1 MLHSTGINKRK
12 YLLFILS
19 FLPFSVLFGNYY
31 YYSCSFLCCI
41 LTMPYEGNFWKLNSV
56 QFVCYPFVNSGNKPS
71 LYFFYVF
78 TPHLGNIEASF
89 SSSCFLLPPPHAVSA
104 GFAHNEFRPNSVS
117 PITRMVSPRHKFDSP
132 RLTVSDY
139 PG

>member
-19 FLPFSVLFGNYY
+19 FLPFSVLFGNYN

-89 SSSCFLLPPPHAVSA
+89 SSSCFLLPPPHATPLPHPLGNKKREILIGVSLV
-104 GFAHNEFRPNSVS
+104 NYTQ
-117 PITRMVSPRHKFDSP
+117 ITAK
-132 RLTVSDY
+132 TK
-139 PG
+139 

>member
-19 FLPFSVLFGNYY
+19 FLPFFVLFGNYY
-31 YYSCSFLCCI
+31 YYSCFVLH
-41 LTMPYEGNFWKLNSV
+41 PYDALRSKNFWKLNSV

-78 TPHLGNIEASF
+78 TPHLGNIETSF
-89 SSSCFLLPPPHAVSA
+89 SSSCFLLPPPHATPLPHPLGNKKREILIGVSLV
-104 GFAHNEFRPNSVS
+104 NYTQ
-117 PITRMVSPRHKFDSP
+117 ITAK
-132 RLTVSDY
+132 TK
-139 PG
+139 